1 MKTSSELFIEMRKRE
16 VLEELHHD
24 RMNAHAITEYKRDI
38 DPNVEIDAMIER
50 EIEST
55 PFENEI
61 FEREEGGRL

>member
-1 MKTSSELFIEMRKRE
+1 MKTSSELFIEMRERE
-16 VLEELHHD
+16 VLEELHDD
-24 RMNAHAITEYKRDI
+24 RMYSHALTEYKRGI

-61 FEREEGGRL
+61 FQREEGGRL